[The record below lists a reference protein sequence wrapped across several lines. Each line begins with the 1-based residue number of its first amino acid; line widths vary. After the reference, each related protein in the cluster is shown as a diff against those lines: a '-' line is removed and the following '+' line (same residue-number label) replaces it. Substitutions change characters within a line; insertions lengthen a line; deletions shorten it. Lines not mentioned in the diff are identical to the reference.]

1 MRRSVSELWTPFSPN
16 EAPHPQGTDP
26 RAEPMY
32 VSDRACHGLSF
43 EGLYFSVRSRVRELW
58 TKQVLGGYSVIG
70 ARACVGGPPRAR
82 TPPHM
87 TSEVM
92 LSAFI
97 RVYPR
102 VGAPR
107 VLRACVTSCLIRT
120 CDVMPYPRACD
131 VIIRVYPRLIVRVW
145 WHTRLLARI

>member
-1 MRRSVSELWTPFSPN
+1 MRRSVSELRTPSPN

-32 VSDRACHGLSF
+32 VSDRARHGLSF
-43 EGLYFSVRSRVRELW
+43 ERLYFSVRSRVRELW
-58 TKQVLGGYSVIG
+58 TKQVLDQYIKYRRVQRNRR
-70 ARACVGGPPRAR
+70 ARAQETPPRAR

-97 RVYPR
+97 RVYLGVGLRIYPH

-107 VLRACVTSCLIRT
+107 VLRVWGL
-120 CDVMPYPRACD
+120 RACD
-131 VIIRVYPRLIVRVW
+131 VML
-145 WHTRLLARI
+145 

>member
-1 MRRSVSELWTPFSPN
+1 MLGFRVMDPLSPN
-16 EAPHPQGTDP
+16 ETPHPQGTDP

-97 RVYPR
+97 GVYPR
-102 VGAPR
+102 VGASHLSACGGSACAPR
-107 VLRACVTSCLIRT
+107 VGGSARVTSCSS
-120 CDVMPYPRACD
+120 CAPRA
-131 VIIRVYPRLIVRVW
+131 IIRPCYHW
-145 WHTRLLARI
+145 